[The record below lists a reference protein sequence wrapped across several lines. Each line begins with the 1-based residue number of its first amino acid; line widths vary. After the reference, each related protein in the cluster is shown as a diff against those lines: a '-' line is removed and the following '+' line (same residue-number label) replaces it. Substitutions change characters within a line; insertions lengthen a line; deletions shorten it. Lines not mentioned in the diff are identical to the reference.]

1 MLSGFFEGKGYC
13 VLTAL
18 DGAEALKQVEYKPDI
33 ILLDINMPEING
45 FEVCKRI
52 RNHIACPILFLLSLI
67 HI

>member
-1 MLSGFFEGKGYC
+1 MIYKILIADDEPDIVFMLSGFFEGKGYC

-45 FEVCKRI
+45 FE
-52 RNHIACPILFLLSLI
+52 S
-67 HI
+67 